1 MPKAYI
7 LLIASAP
14 PSRETAQSIL
24 KYTNQR
30 LAPFKRIRR
39 AGIRHRTAQDDLR
52 QDPAG
57 AARRV
62 EYEGS
67 AADVAR
73 GVEFHEK
80 DLLA

>member
-1 MPKAYI
+1 VPKAYI
-7 LLIASAP
+7 LLVASAP

-39 AGIRHRTAQDDLR
+39 LEFVNELPKTISGKIRRAQL
-52 QDPAG
+52 
-57 AARRV
+57 RRV
-62 EYEGS
+62 EYEGQT
-67 AADVAR
+67 ADVSR

-80 DLLA
+80 DLLS

>member
-7 LLIASAP
+7 LLIASVP

-24 KYTNQR
+24 QYTNTR
-30 LAPFKRIRR
+30 LSPFKRIRR
-39 AGIRHRTAQDDLR
+39 LEFVTELPKTISGKIRRAQL
-52 QDPAG
+52 
-57 AARRV
+57 RRV

-67 AADVAR
+67 SADVAR

-80 DLLA
+80 DLLG